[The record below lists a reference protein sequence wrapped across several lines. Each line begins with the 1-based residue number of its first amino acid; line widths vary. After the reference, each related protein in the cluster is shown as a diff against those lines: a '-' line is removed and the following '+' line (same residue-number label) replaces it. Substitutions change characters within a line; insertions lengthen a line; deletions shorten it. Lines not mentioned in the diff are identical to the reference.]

1 MAAIEFTG
9 KEIHSRVLQAVP
21 GVSENYVLNLINE
34 AMIDMGQF
42 LQKVEY
48 AKTNLVH
55 NQLWYALDDDED
67 ITVNK
72 VFRCVI
78 LNSDGEYIKIPRLT
92 NQEIKQFY
100 RNYYL
105 YIIHIEIKYLE
116 STCLLKMQNLN

>member
-9 KEIHSRVLQAVP
+9 KEIYSRVLQAVP

-42 LQKVEY
+42 LQKVEN
-48 AKTNLVH
+48 AKTNLYH

-72 VFRCVI
+72 VYRCSI
-78 LNSDGEYIKIPRLT
+78 LNSDSEYIKIPRLT
-92 NQEIKQFY
+92 KQETKITDTEKLWQ
-100 RNYYL
+100 R
-105 YIIHIEIKYLE
+105 
-116 STCLLKMQNLN
+116 